1 MDVINVIR
9 MFKQMS
15 KKEVCFF
22 VGSILLMIFQVWL
35 ELEIPGYMSDITK
48 VVTTGGAT
56 SEVINIGIKMVI
68 CALGGLIISIIIGYF
83 SSYVGTSFEKNLRS
97 RIFRKV
103 QGFGMEEIKKFS
115 TSSLIT
121 RDTNDVTQVKN
132 FVVMGSQML
141 ARAPI
146 MAFMAVGKILGKE
159 WQFSALTG
167 VGVLVI
173 FIMVA
178 IVVIFVIPK
187 FKIIQKLTDNLNRI
201 TRENLTGIKVVRA
214 FNAEKFQENKFSKAN
229 NDLTNTHLFVGKIM
243 ALLDPVM
250 TSIMSFL
257 PLTIYWIG
265 AGLINSAGLADKIVI
280 FSDMVVFSSY
290 AIQVILSF
298 TFLVMIFVIYPRAA
312 VSMGRICEILDTKE
326 TIKDGTIDKDITDL
340 KGVIELKNVSFKYP
354 DAEECILENINL
366 KINKGETVAFIGS
379 TGSGKST
386 LINLIPRFYDVTSG
400 EILIDGVNIKDMK
413 LSYLHDK
420 IGYVSQKAI
429 LFKGSVKSNIKLGMN
444 DNKKIKNEDVLNALK
459 VSQAEDFVMKMD
471 KDIDS
476 NIAQGGTNVS
486 GGQKQR
492 LSIARAII
500 KNPEIYIF
508 DDTFSALDYKTD
520 YVLRKELN
528 KYGKSST
535 KLIVAQRIGTIIDA
549 DKIVVLDNG
558 KCVGIGTHDELLK
571 SCKIYKEIALSQL
584 GEEELKDA

>member
-1 MDVINVIR
+1 MIR
-9 MFKQMS
+9 MFRQMS
-15 KKEVCFF
+15 KKEVSFF

-48 VVTTGGAT
+48 VVTTGGET
-56 SEVINIGIKMVI
+56 SEVINIGIKMII
-68 CALGGLIISIIIGYF
+68 CALGGLIISVIIGYF

-173 FIMVA
+173 FVMVG
-178 IVVIFVIPK
+178 IVVTFVIPK

-229 NDLTNTHLFVGKIM
+229 NELTNTHLFVGKIM

-257 PLTIYWIG
+257 PLAIYWVG
-265 AGLINSAGLADKIVI
+265 AGLINSVGMADKIVI

-312 VSMGRICEILDTKE
+312 VSMGRISEILDTKE
-326 TIKDGTIDKDITDL
+326 TIKDGTIDKDTTDL

-354 DAEECILENINL
+354 DAEECILEDINL
-366 KINKGETVAFIGS
+366 KINPGETVAFIGS

-420 IGYVSQKAI
+420 IGYVSQKAV

-444 DNKKIKNEDVLNALK
+444 DNKKIKSDDVWNALK
-459 VSQAEDFVMKMD
+459 VSQADEFVKDMD

-476 NIAQGGTNVS
+476 DIAQGGTNVS

-520 YVLRKELN
+520 YALRKELN

-549 DKIVVLDNG
+549 DKIVVLDSG
-558 KCVGIGTHDELLK
+558 KCVGMGTHEELLK
-571 SCKIYKEIALSQL
+571 SCKIYQEIALSQL
-584 GEEELKDA
+584 GEEELKNA

>member
-1 MDVINVIR
+1 MIR
-9 MFKQMS
+9 MFKNMS
-15 KKEVCFF
+15 KKEVFFF
-22 VGSILLMIFQVWL
+22 VGSILLMILQVWL
-35 ELEIPGYMSDITK
+35 ELEIPGYMSEITK
-48 VVTTGGAT
+48 LVTTGGKT
-56 SEVINIGIKMVI
+56 NEVIHIGILMLL
-68 CALGGLIISIIIGYF
+68 CALGGFIISVIIGYF
-83 SSYVGTSFEKNLRS
+83 SSFVGTSFEKNLRS
-97 RIFRKV
+97 KIFRKV

-121 RDTNDVTQVKN
+121 RNTNDVTQVKN

-146 MAFMAVGKILGKE
+146 MAVMAIAKILGKE

-178 IVVIFVIPK
+178 IVVTFVIPK

-214 FNAEKFQENKFSKAN
+214 FNAEDFQEAKFHKAN
-229 NDLTNTHLFVGKIM
+229 NELTNTHLFVGKIM

-257 PLTIYWIG
+257 PLAIYWVG
-265 AGLINSAGLADKIVI
+265 AGLINSSGLSDKIVI

-298 TFLVMIFVIYPRAA
+298 TFLVMIFVIYPRAS
-312 VSMGRICEILDTKE
+312 VSMGRISEILDTNE
-326 TIKDGTIDKDITDL
+326 SIKDGIIDHDTTDL

-420 IGYVSQKAI
+420 IGYVSQKAV
-429 LFKGSVKSNIKLGMN
+429 LFKGSVKSNIKLGMK
-444 DNKKIKNEDVLNALK
+444 DNKKVTNQLVWEALK
-459 VSQAEDFVMKMD
+459 AAQADDFVKKMEH
-471 KDIDS
+471 DIDS
-476 NIAQGGTNVS
+476 SIAQNGTNVS

-492 LSIARAII
+492 LSIARAILRE
-500 KNPEIYIF
+500 PEIYIF

-520 YVLRKELN
+520 YALRKELS
-528 KYGKSST
+528 KYSRNAT

-558 KCVGIGTHDELLK
+558 KCVGIGTHQELLK
-571 SCKIYKEIALSQL
+571 KCKVYKEIAASQL
-584 GEEELKDA
+584 GEEELDYA